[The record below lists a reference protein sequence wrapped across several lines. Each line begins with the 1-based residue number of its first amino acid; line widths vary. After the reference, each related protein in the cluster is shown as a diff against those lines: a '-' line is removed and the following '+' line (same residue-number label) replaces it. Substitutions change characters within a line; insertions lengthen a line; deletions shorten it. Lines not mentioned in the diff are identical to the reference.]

1 MGASIPARIAK
12 ETIMPRHPLLLTATL
27 LATLATVGCGS
38 NPPPDTARDAAK
50 PADSTQLRDAIQK
63 PIDRAKAVEGKI
75 EEEKEKQ
82 DQAVQDQGG

>member
-1 MGASIPARIAK
+1 
-12 ETIMPRHPLLLTATL
+12 MPRHPLLLIATL
-27 LATLATVGCGS
+27 LATLATVGCGP
-38 NPPPDTARDAAK
+38 NPAPDKPSKPAK
-50 PADSTQLRDAIQK
+50 PVGNTQLRDAIQK